1 MSLLPQPLT
10 GIAAGIS
17 GIGAGINTAA
27 FIIGGLAGTGSPGET
42 QGQFPVSLGTVAF
55 KGFEVPEAAPW
66 GGGQALTIHKLVG
79 GARIID
85 AMGPDDRA
93 IKLKGTFLSADADAR
108 ALRIDAYRKTGAP
121 VGFLYA
127 NHLYSVVIKAFEPD
141 YKRPDHIPYS
151 LELEVLK
158 DLTQPPTAPALSAST
173 LFGLSLSGLASAAAA
188 LTGGLLAVASVS
200 FATVEAAFAAVT
212 AAIGTAEALATAA
225 SLGIV
230 SAISQQQTAIAALL
244 AAVAGGIAG
253 PVVAGIGA
261 PLAIG
266 GSLEATSADNLAAML
281 APILAAQTMVQA
293 ALDYGETYLA
303 ALPVLGGVAGGAQ
316 PGVAAANL
324 TGAAALS
331 QAYATLQQLQAELA
345 NMARIIAT
353 TGA

>member
-42 QGQFPVSLGTVAF
+42 QGQFPVSLGTIAF
-55 KGFEVPEAAPW
+55 KGFEVPEAASW
-66 GGGQALTIHKLVG
+66 GGAQALTIHKLVG
-79 GARIID
+79 GARVID

-108 ALRIDAYRKTGAP
+108 ALRIDAYRKTGTP

-158 DLTQPPTAPALSAST
+158 DLTQPPMAPPLSAGT
-173 LFGLSLSGLASAAAA
+173 LFGLSLGALASAAAA
-188 LTGGLLAVASVS
+188 LTGGLLAVVGES
-200 FATVEAAFAAVT
+200 FATVEAAFAAAT
-212 AAIGTAEALATAA
+212 AAIGTAESLAAAA
-225 SLGIV
+225 SLGIA
-230 SAISQQQTAIAALL
+230 SAISQQQAAISALL

-253 PVVAGIGA
+253 PAVSGTSA

-266 GSLEATSADNLAAML
+266 GSIEATSADNLAAML
-281 APILAAQTMVQA
+281 APILAAQALVQA

-303 ALPVLGGVAGGAQ
+303 ALPVLGGVAAGAQ
-316 PGVAAANL
+316 PGVAAADL
-324 TGAAALS
+324 TGAAALM
-331 QAYATLQQLQAELA
+331 QAYAVLLQIQAELA
-345 NMARIIAT
+345 NMQRLIET
-353 TGA
+353 TGP